1 MRAWTIVAKGEPLN
15 VLELEERM
23 LPPPDIGQL
32 AIRVI
37 ASGLALPDVAMC
49 RGTYSLTPDTPF
61 TPGLDFVGTVIAAGP
76 ETSTPIGSKVMGVS
90 AFHIGYGSLAQECLA
105 RGGAVYPVPEGMD
118 DDAAAAFTIAYQTA
132 YVGLVW
138 RGQILAG
145 ETVLVHGAAG
155 GTGAAA
161 VRLAKARGAMV
172 IATAGTAEK
181 VASCLAAGADIAI
194 DYNASDFVGEV
205 MTVTDGRGVDIVYDP
220 VGGKVF
226 ERSVECTARHG
237 RLLPIGSASGR
248 WGLVSSSEF
257 TRRNISVVGVMPA
270 GYPREAM
277 LKMHEELGDLYSA
290 GRLTAPIDRVVG
302 FDDAP
307 QHLQAMADR
316 KVNGRVVVTCE

>member
-1 MRAWTIVAKGEPLN
+1 MRAWNIVAKGEPLN
-15 VLELEERM
+15 VLELQERM
-23 LPPPDIGQL
+23 LPPPDVGQL

-76 ETSTPIGSKVMGVS
+76 ETSTWIGSKVMGVS
-90 AFHIGYGSLAQECLA
+90 AFHLGHGSLAQECLA
-105 RGGAVYPVPEGMD
+105 REGAVYPVPGGMD
-118 DDAAAAFTIAYQTA
+118 DQVAAAFTIAYQTA

-138 RGQILAG
+138 RGRMCAG
-145 ETVLVHGAAG
+145 ETVLVHGATG

-161 VRLAKARGAMV
+161 VQLAKARGAKV
-172 IATAGTAEK
+172 IATAGTVEK
-181 VASCLAAGADIAI
+181 MASCLAAGADIAI
-194 DYNASDFVGEV
+194 DYNASDFVEEV
-205 MTVTDGRGVDIVYDP
+205 MAATEGRGVDIVYDP
-220 VGGKVF
+220 VGGEVF

-270 GYPREAM
+270 GYPRETM
-277 LKMHEELGDLYSA
+277 LRMHEELSDLYRE
-290 GRLTAPIDRVVG
+290 GRITAPIDRVVG
-302 FDDAP
+302 FDDAA

>member
-15 VLELEERM
+15 VLELQERM
-23 LPPPDIGQL
+23 LPPPDIGRL

-105 RGGAVYPVPEGMD
+105 REGAVYPVPEGMD
-118 DDAAAAFTIAYQTA
+118 DDVAAAFTIAYQTA

-138 RGQILAG
+138 RGQLSAG
-145 ETVLVHGAAG
+145 ETVLVHGATG

-161 VRLAKARGAMV
+161 VRLAKAKGAMV

-220 VGGKVF
+220 VGGEVF

-257 TRRNISVVGVMPA
+257 TRRNVSVVGVMPA

-277 LKMHEELGDLYSA
+277 LKMHEELSDLYRA
-290 GRLTAPIDRVVG
+290 GRIPAPIDRIVG

-316 KVNGRVVVTCE
+316 TVKGRVVVTCQ